1 MREEKESITI
11 FEDLYD
17 GFSRYSKDFKHAYS
31 IPDCFGCYRLH
42 DGCMTLELKGEESKC
57 DELILPQSF
66 TAFYV
71 DSMLCLPNLRKIT
84 AYSEFRFVDEEDG
97 FHRFWV
103 VADFLKKSKLEEIC
117 VLPWLVDKFKDMLGY
132 RAGFRDAIIKV
143 SPLSDSFAQQ
153 FTSSDGNGLITSKDG
168 KNLVRVDK
176 TIRVLDI
183 PVEIERIAATA
194 FDNDNVIEKLVL
206 LGNPEDSNKDRKWSL
221 FEINKRAVNSLK
233 HVETLVFQGPIYTHF
248 YDNVIEGAI
257 MPNLKEIIYPLWNY
271 HHCCFRGCEAEG
283 ASKHSYEI
291 KAENNSSVE
300 LIEDDGIVYTKDG
313 KFLVS
318 GVDCKSKKIRI
329 KDGVEEIFEYA
340 FCCNLAVEEVYIP
353 RSVTKVGTC
362 AFKSCVNIKKIV
374 FNFDPVTEGIEHA
387 FFTYSDNIHF
397 YLPDSFLSNSIKYQ
411 YESLHNQFRSM
422 GLGALTEKHVKD
434 NPKNVVVHTLPNYPG
449 EVSID
454 EEIGMVYDE
463 KGEVFVGVLKEKA
476 NNIINLSLPNHIKD
490 IYESAFSYLS
500 AVEEIVVPRGFD
512 VVRLYQLAQN
522 CPKLKTIDSGEEQIM
537 IENGVVYSKG
547 FKDVI
552 TVSKGIKITSFVCKE
567 GVEAIGSSA
576 FEGHKELVKI
586 QLPQTIKTIGDN
598 AFANTGLTDVSF
610 PESLQKLGEDVFCSC
625 SLSAVVFEGQAPDG
639 SNAFDGVK
647 FTPSAYILVQ
657 KVYKDA
663 FVNSY
668 PKLKRLIKTP
678 LPKWLSWLN

>member
-31 IPDCFGCYRLH
+31 IPDCCGCYRLH
-42 DGCMTLELKGEESKC
+42 DGCMTLELKGEESLC
-57 DELILPQSF
+57 DELVLPQSF

-71 DSMLCLPNLRKIT
+71 DSMLCLPYLRKIT
-84 AYSEFRFVDEEDG
+84 AYSEFRFVGEDG
-97 FHRFWV
+97 FERFWA
-103 VADFLKKSKLEEIC
+103 VADFLKESKLEEIC
-117 VLPWLVDKFKDMLGY
+117 VLPWLVEKFKDRLNY

-153 FTSSDGNGLITSKDG
+153 FTISNGNGLTTSKDG
-168 KNLVRVDK
+168 KVLVKVDNDVK
-176 TIRVLDI
+176 TLEI
-183 PVEIERIAATA
+183 PIEIEQVAATA
-194 FDNDNVIEKLVL
+194 FDNNIIEKLVL
-206 LGNPEDSNKDRKWSL
+206 LGNPEDSKKDRNWSL
-221 FEINKRAVNSLK
+221 FEFNKEAVNSLK
-233 HVETLVFQGPIYTHF
+233 RVETLVFQGPMYTHF

-271 HHCCFRGCEAEG
+271 NHCCFRGREAEG

-300 LIEDDGIVYTKDG
+300 LIEEDGIVYTKDG
-313 KFLVS
+313 KYLVS
-318 GVDCKSKKIRI
+318 GVDCKSKTIRI
-329 KDGVEEIFEYA
+329 KDGVCEIFEYA

-353 RSVTKVGTC
+353 RSVTKVGSN

-374 FNFDPVTEGIEHA
+374 FNFASVTEDIEHA

-397 YLPDSFLSNSIKYQ
+397 YLPNSFLSNNIKYQ
-411 YESLHNQFRSM
+411 YERLHNQFKSM

-449 EVSID
+449 EVFIV
-454 EEIGMVYDE
+454 EETGMVYDE

-500 AVEEIVVPRGFD
+500 AVETIEAPSGFN
-512 VVRLYQLAQN
+512 LMQIYKLAHN
-522 CPKLKTIDSGEEQIM
+522 CPKLKTIIAGEEQVL
-537 IENGVVYSKG
+537 IENGIVYSKG

-552 TVSKGIKITSFVCKE
+552 IVSKDVRITDFVCKE
-567 GVEAIGSSA
+567 GVETIVSSA

-586 QLPQTIKTIGDN
+586 QLPHTIKVIGDN
-598 AFANTGLTDVSF
+598 AFANTGLTNVSF
-610 PESLQKLGEDVFCSC
+610 PESLQKLGEGVFCSC
-625 SLSAVVFEGQAPDG
+625 PLSAIVFEGKAPDG
-639 SNAFDGVK
+639 SNAFDGAI

-657 KVYKDA
+657 KIYKDA
-663 FVNSY
+663 FVYSY

-678 LPKWLSWLN
+678 LPKWLSWLS